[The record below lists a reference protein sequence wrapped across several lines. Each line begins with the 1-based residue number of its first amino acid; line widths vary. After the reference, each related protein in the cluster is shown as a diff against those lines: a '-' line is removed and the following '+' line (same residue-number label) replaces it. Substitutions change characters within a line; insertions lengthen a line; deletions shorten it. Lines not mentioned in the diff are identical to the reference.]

1 MAENV
6 KPLMA
11 TDHEQSGDVIVWFE
25 DTPPGRRALSE
36 AQNLAKATDAH
47 LTVVA
52 VAARERVIGC
62 GRCLQ
67 GTVLWNLEMK
77 KIAHEELL
85 AAQKLLEPATDV
97 SFELMVGTPADSISA
112 VATSRRASAVVL
124 PWQRNRRLDP
134 PQRREVGRK
143 VAVNGPWKVIVGR
156 TA

>member
-1 MAENV
+1 MAEEM
-6 KPLMA
+6 KALMA
-11 TDHEQSGDVIVWFE
+11 TEDDQSGDVIVWFE
-25 DTPPGRRALSE
+25 DTPPGHRALSE
-36 AQNLAKATDAH
+36 AHNLARATDAH

-52 VAARERVIGC
+52 VATHERVVGC

-85 AAQKLLEPATDV
+85 AAQKLLEPDVDV

-112 VATSRRASAVVL
+112 VATSRHAFAVVL
-124 PWQRNRRLDP
+124 PWQRNRRFDP
-134 PQRREVGRK
+134 PHRREVGRK
-143 VAVNGPWKVIVGR
+143 IAVNGPWKVIVSR

>member
-6 KPLMA
+6 NALTAPA
-11 TDHEQSGDVIVWFE
+11 PEQSGDVIVWFE

-52 VAARERVIGC
+52 VAAHERVIGC

-97 SFELMVGTPADSISA
+97 TRSVPWPRAGVPPRSCSPGSA
-112 VATSRRASAVVL
+112 IAAWIPRRGARSA
-124 PWQRNRRLDP
+124 
-134 PQRREVGRK
+134 GRSPST
-143 VAVNGPWKVIVGR
+143 ARGR
-156 TA
+156 